1 MSPTSHEATEVDF
14 SYFSALVRQIS
25 RIQPHSSKARP
36 KRPAN
41 YLDYPAA
48 RVFQQWVERLRR
60 QFSPLP
66 PNITGICFRLLF
78 PEDDIRRKY
87 EIQEARMT
95 KLLLNCYGLNARKF
109 DENSLNEAS
118 GCLGQELR
126 VVLEGTCPN
135 DDGSTAPLTLVQ
147 IDELLDELAAI
158 SAFSDKAIRS
168 KYLKPRRSRADIIR
182 SLFRGLSPEDA
193 AVLTQIILKDLRPLM
208 YPLTEFHYGTALTKF
223 NVAAVKMIIKEH
235 AMDIWDPSGM
245 FLRFYR
251 VHASLDEVTAF
262 MDKPPSERTHCDFA
276 PKVGSPVAI
285 PKSEKGRSCQHALDY
300 LEGSQKVWAETKYD
314 GERAQIHVT
323 VDIDGPSHITIFSK
337 SKRDSTLDRHAVHNI
352 IRSALG
358 LDTPNYERGSDKRQ
372 VKMNVIL
379 DAEMV
384 AFRGDFVEEFWR
396 IRQLI
401 EDTAYGVRG
410 SRKWTYSKKVEEEQ
424 ESMNSEANEG
434 LSLGLVFFD
443 VIALDSES
451 LLFESYASRRR
462 LLENLI
468 KVVPGKAILADRYL
482 IDMVQ
487 SPLQTLQTIFNEHI
501 SACQEGI
508 VLKADDS
515 RYNDYRKPWVKL
527 KKDYMPHKGDS
538 LDLVLLGASWE
549 KVRGRSLR
557 VPPSTYTTFYVGG
570 VERPEHKLPSPSAVP
585 KFHVYFTV
593 SYGLTREELEEV
605 NFLIKS
611 SETVSCA
618 SLDAVNLPFDLTVS
632 KGLNPAPTV
641 ILRTPLLLNLYGAG
655 FTKAHQSTHY
665 ELRFPRIT
673 KAFRPS
679 ERSWRE
685 ALDLET
691 VHKTALRSVGRDSS
705 DKDLLDWAKQT
716 FGKTCSPSVS
726 CGMKRKAMMEKWSEQ
741 PGRKGL
747 KSPRFEKSATQT
759 SKSRSENS
767 SSSLTQV
774 VIRTSTPDKTPLG
787 VRTNVI
793 DLTTPIHSRPPQPK
807 VPPTPSSPLVERQLA
822 KTRKT
827 EKEDPVR
834 DTLDNLVKNSWV
846 WIAKSHRPCPSMQAW
861 KKRIPKQQQLRS
873 LEAVM
878 AGCGWTGPVIEDVS
892 WVHQGVI
899 ILDECNESGW
909 KEHIVSTAEQA
920 EKRTNRRPLL
930 VFGCSSTE
938 PLLRLV

>member
-1 MSPTSHEATEVDF
+1 MSPASHEATGVDF

-36 KRPAN
+36 ERPAN

-48 RVFQQWVERLRR
+48 RVLHQWVERLRR
-60 QFSPLP
+60 QYSPLP

-95 KLLLNCYGLNARKF
+95 KLLLNCYGLDARKF

-118 GCLGQELR
+118 ACLGQELR
-126 VVLEGTCPN
+126 VVLERTCPN
-135 DDGSTAPLTLVQ
+135 DDGFIAPLTLVQ

-158 SAFSDKAIRS
+158 SAFSDKSIRS
-168 KYLKPRRSRADIIR
+168 KYLKPRRSRAEIIR

-193 AVLTQIILKDLRPLM
+193 SVLTQIVLKDLRPLM

-235 AMDIWDPSGM
+235 AMDIWDPSGV

-262 MDKPPSERTHCDFA
+262 MDKPPSERTHRDFA
-276 PKVGSPVAI
+276 PNIGSPVAI

-300 LEGSQKVWAETKYD
+300 LEGSQTVWAETKYD

-323 VDIDGPSHITIFSK
+323 VDTDGSSHITIFSK
-337 SKRDSTLDRHAVHNI
+337 SKRDSTLDRHAVHSV

-358 LDTPNYERGSDKRQ
+358 LDTPNYRRDSGKRQ
-372 VKMNVIL
+372 VKKNAIL

-384 AFRGDFVEEFWR
+384 AFRGDFVEDFWR

-410 SRKWTYSKKVEEEQ
+410 SRKWTYSKKVEEER
-424 ESMNSEANEG
+424 ESINSEANEG

-443 VIALDSES
+443 VIILDSES

-468 KVVPGKAILADRYL
+468 EVVPGKAILADRYPV
-482 IDMVQ
+482 DMVQ
-487 SPLQTLQTIFNEHI
+487 SPLQTLQTIFNEHV

-527 KKDYMPHKGDS
+527 KKDYMLDKGDS
-538 LDLVLLGASWE
+538 LDLVVLGASWE
-549 KVRGRSLR
+549 KE

-570 VERPEHKLPSPSAVP
+570 VERPERKLPSPSGVP
-585 KFHVYFTV
+585 RFHAYFTV
-593 SYGLTREELEEV
+593 SYGLTRAELEEV

-611 SETVSCA
+611 SETVSYA
-618 SLDAVNLPFDLTVS
+618 SLNAAKLPFDLTVS
-632 KGLNPAPTV
+632 QGLNPAPTV
-641 ILRTPLLLNLYGAG
+641 ILRTPLLVNLYGAG
-655 FTKAHQSTHY
+655 FTKAHQSAHY

-673 KAFRPS
+673 KVFRPS

-705 DKDLLDWAKQT
+705 DKDLLDWAKQA
-716 FGKTCSPSVS
+716 FGKTCSPSVN
-726 CGMKRKAMMEKWSEQ
+726 CGMKRKAMMEKWGEQ
-741 PGRKGL
+741 PGRKSL
-747 KSPRFEKSATQT
+747 KSPRFEKPATQT

-767 SSSLTQV
+767 STQV

-793 DLTTPIHSRPPQPK
+793 DLSTPVRSRPPQLK
-807 VPPTPSSPLVERQLA
+807 APPTPSSPLVERQSA
-822 KTRKT
+822 KARRA
-827 EKEDPVR
+827 EKDPVPES
-834 DTLDNLVKNSWV
+834 LDNLVKNSWV
-846 WIAKSHRPCPSMQAW
+846 WVAKCHRPCTSMQAW

-878 AGCGWTGPVIEDVS
+878 AGCGWTGPGIEDAS

-899 ILDECNESGW
+899 ILDECNESRW

-930 VFGCSSTE
+930 VFACSSTE